1 MLKNEFCATVAQIDQ
16 FTALRTDLPVAVFVV
31 VSASEDPTVPTSA
44 RAPVIFLISIFD
56 SGSF

>member
-16 FTALRTDLPVAVFVV
+16 FTAHRADLPVAVFVM
-31 VSASEDPTVPTSA
+31 VSASENATVPAAA

>member
-16 FTALRTDLPVAVFVV
+16 FTTHRADLPVAVFVMV
-31 VSASEDPTVPTSA
+31 PASENATVPASTC
-44 RAPVIFLISIFD
+44 APVIFLISIFD